1 MRPARQVVRLPAVIG
16 IVIALCLGSA
26 VPLRWASA
34 QALRPIRIGYQPGAE
49 WLLYAARDLKLF
61 EKAGLAPT
69 FVEFASGPPM
79 IAAMESRTID
89 VGNPGIVPFML
100 GLSEG
105 LDWVLI
111 GLQEGAY
118 SEGIVARRDSGIE
131 TPADLKGRKIGY
143 VRGSS
148 AACGIAMALRQHGI
162 RPDQV
167 TLLDMPPAEQLAA
180 LARKDIDAAVV
191 WEPWIHRMIHDADSR
206 VIAREGELGIYINVS
221 GYAVRR
227 DWLRDNRET
236 AVRFLRALLMA
247 REVLRK
253 DESVAISAGA
263 RAMGISEP
271 WAEAIYADSPPPNLQ
286 YWADPR
292 YPYSLAKGSPLDRRL
307 RYLAAFLLEEKII
320 ASPVDLRNVMDAS
333 VVSDALKTPSGG
345 R

>member
-1 MRPARQVVRLPAVIG
+1 LPTILG
-16 IVIALCLGSA
+16 IVFALCLGSA
-26 VPLRWASA
+26 VPLRWATA
-34 QALRPIRIGYQPGAE
+34 QALLPIRIGYQPGAE

-61 EKAGLAPT
+61 EKAGLSPE
-69 FVEFASGPPM
+69 FVEFTSGPPM
-79 IAAMESRTID
+79 IAAMESHSID
-89 VGNPGIVPFML
+89 VGNPGIVPFLL

-105 LDWVLI
+105 LDWQLI
-111 GLQEGAY
+111 GLKEGAY
-118 SEGIVARRDSGIE
+118 SEGIVARRDSDIE
-131 TPADLKGRKIGY
+131 TPADLKGKRIGY

-162 RPDQV
+162 RRDQV

-180 LARKDIDAAVV
+180 LARKEIDAAVA
-191 WEPWIHRMIHDADSR
+191 WEPWIQRMIHDADSR
-206 VIAREGELGIYINVS
+206 LIAREGELGIYISVS

-227 DWLRDNRET
+227 EWLRDNRET

-271 WAEAIYADSPPPNLQ
+271 WAETIYQDSPPPNLQ
-286 YWADPR
+286 FWADPR

-320 ASPVDLRNVMDAS
+320 ASPVDLRGAMDAS
-333 VVSDALKTPSGG
+333 VISDALKMPSGG